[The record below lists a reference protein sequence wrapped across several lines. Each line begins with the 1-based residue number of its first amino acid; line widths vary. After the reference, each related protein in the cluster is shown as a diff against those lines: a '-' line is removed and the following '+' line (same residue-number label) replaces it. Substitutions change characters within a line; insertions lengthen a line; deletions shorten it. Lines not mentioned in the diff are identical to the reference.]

1 MKAFLVIDV
10 EEKDIGKPVS
20 FITLKEDEHFTTRS
34 GSGMVLRR
42 LPSKIDV
49 GMLDYENRMLAE
61 GWNACVEGLN
71 EKHSYY
77 GGAK

>member
-10 EEKDIGKPVS
+10 PEEDIGKAVS
-20 FITLKEDEHFTTRS
+20 YISLKEDEYFTIRS
-34 GSGMVLRR
+34 GEGLKLRR

-77 GGAK
+77 GKDR